1 MVELNGTLLISI
13 LNFIILVA
21 VLAHFCYK
29 PVLKV
34 MDDRR
39 NKIRNDLDSAARS
52 SAEAAKL
59 KSDLKAEL
67 ANAQVAAQ
75 GIVDKAVKEAKVQA
89 QAQIDEAH
97 AAIEREKVQAAKQI
111 ERERKDALEDLK
123 TQVAAPSREGTRLCP
138 TIAIRIVAS
147 TLSCFMYNSRNT
159 KWKYLTTSDK
169 K

>member
-59 KSDLKAEL
+59 KSDLEAEL

-97 AAIEREKVQAAKQI
+97 AAIEREKAAKQI

-123 TQVAAPSREGTRLCP
+123 TQVAA
-138 TIAIRIVAS
+138 
-147 TLSCFMYNSRNT
+147 LSCDIASKIISKNMTPDTNDRLIAESIARLDAGQAG
-159 KWKYLTTSDK
+159 K
-169 K
+169 

>member
-59 KSDLKAEL
+59 KSDLEAEL

-75 GIVDKAVKEAKVQA
+75 GIVDKAVKEAK
-89 QAQIDEAH
+89 
-97 AAIEREKVQAAKQI
+97 
-111 ERERKDALEDLK
+111 K
-123 TQVAAPSREGTRLCP
+123 TAPSPPMVTTMREILAERIRSGR
-138 TIAIRIVAS
+138 IAA
-147 TLSCFMYNSRNT
+147 NSAGVI
-159 KWKYLTTSDK
+159 
-169 K
+169 

>member
-29 PVLKV
+29 PMLKV

-52 SAEAAKL
+52 SAAKL
-59 KSDLKAEL
+59 KSDLEAEL

-123 TQVAAPSREGTRLCP
+123 TQVAA
-138 TIAIRIVAS
+138 
-147 TLSCFMYNSRNT
+147 LSCDIASKIISKNMTPDTNDRLIAESIARLDAGQAG
-159 KWKYLTTSDK
+159 K
-169 K
+169 

>member
-39 NKIRNDLDSAARS
+39 NKIRNDLDSA
-52 SAEAAKL
+52 EAAKL
-59 KSDLKAEL
+59 KSDLEAEL

-123 TQVAAPSREGTRLCP
+123 TQVAA
-138 TIAIRIVAS
+138 
-147 TLSCFMYNSRNT
+147 LSCDIASKIISKNMTPDTNDRLIAESIARLDAGQAG
-159 KWKYLTTSDK
+159 K
-169 K
+169 

>member
-67 ANAQVAAQ
+67 ANAQ
-75 GIVDKAVKEAKVQA
+75 D
-89 QAQIDEAH
+89 
-97 AAIEREKVQAAKQI
+97 
-111 ERERKDALEDLK
+111 RK
-123 TQVAAPSREGTRLCP
+123 STRL
-138 TIAIRIVAS
+138 
-147 TLSCFMYNSRNT
+147 NSSHNRE
-159 KWKYLTTSDK
+159 SRMPSSA
-169 K
+169 

>member
-39 NKIRNDLDSAARS
+39 NKIRNDLDSAA
-52 SAEAAKL
+52 KL
-59 KSDLKAEL
+59 KSDLEAEL

-123 TQVAAPSREGTRLCP
+123 TQVAA
-138 TIAIRIVAS
+138 
-147 TLSCFMYNSRNT
+147 LSCDIASKIISKNMTPDTNDRLIAESIARLDAGRAG
-159 KWKYLTTSDK
+159 K
-169 K
+169 

>member
-59 KSDLKAEL
+59 KSDLEAEL

-97 AAIEREKVQAAKQI
+97 AAIEREKSRLLNRSKGTQGCPGGS
-111 ERERKDALEDLK
+111 EDAGGRSFL
-123 TQVAAPSREGTRLCP
+123 
-138 TIAIRIVAS
+138 
-147 TLSCFMYNSRNT
+147 
-159 KWKYLTTSDK
+159 
-169 K
+169 

>member
-52 SAEAAKL
+52 NAEAARL
-59 KSDLKAEL
+59 KSDMEEEL
-67 ANAQVAAQ
+67 ANARIAAQ

-97 AAIEREKVQAAKQI
+97 TAIEREKVQAAKQI

-123 TQVAAPSREGTRLCP
+123 TQVA
-138 TIAIRIVAS
+138 V
-147 TLSCFMYNSRNT
+147 LSCDIASKIISTNMTPDTNDRLIAESIARLDA
-159 KWKYLTTSDK
+159 KQAGK
-169 K
+169 

>member
-29 PVLKV
+29 PMLKV

-59 KSDLKAEL
+59 KSDLEAEL
-67 ANAQVAAQ
+67 ANAQVAQ

-123 TQVAAPSREGTRLCP
+123 TQVAA
-138 TIAIRIVAS
+138 
-147 TLSCFMYNSRNT
+147 LSCDIASKIISKNMTPDTNDRLIAESIARLDAGQAG
-159 KWKYLTTSDK
+159 K
-169 K
+169 

>member
-1 MVELNGTLLISI
+1 M
-13 LNFIILVA
+13 
-21 VLAHFCYK
+21 
-29 PVLKV
+29 LKV

-59 KSDLKAEL
+59 KSDLEAEI

-123 TQVAAPSREGTRLCP
+123 TQVAA
-138 TIAIRIVAS
+138 
-147 TLSCFMYNSRNT
+147 LSCDIAS
-159 KWKYLTTSDK
+159 KIISKI
-169 K
+169 

>member
-29 PVLKV
+29 PMLKV

-59 KSDLKAEL
+59 KSDLEAEL

-75 GIVDKAVKEAKVQA
+75 GIVDKAVREAVQA
-89 QAQIDEAH
+89 PHH
-97 AAIEREKVQAAKQI
+97 AFERGEHAVHAPDRATARLRAVRPLRRLRLRANIRSGAAP
-111 ERERKDALEDLK
+111 RPVRAPAGTRHAGGGDL
-123 TQVAAPSREGTRLCP
+123 APSRPAARKHD
-138 TIAIRIVAS
+138 AAA
-147 TLSCFMYNSRNT
+147 
-159 KWKYLTTSDK
+159 
-169 K
+169 